1 MTTKNQNISN
11 KLHTQNVQSLLR
23 EAKREMLCDGAD
35 LDQIYVGGDDVTIKN
50 TKKKRINFNGSQN
63 LALGPQINNF
73 GFQQQRLNIKF
84 GISPKSNTKKLELPS
99 HASMMQYNLIANAN
113 AKSTSTNV
121 NNMQLSDYRTS
132 NNALSQVS

>member
-23 EAKREMLCDGAD
+23 EAKREMLGDGAD
-35 LDQIYVGGDDVTIKN
+35 LDQIYVGGDDVTLKN

-84 GISPKSNTKKLELPS
+84 GISPKSNSKKLELPS
-99 HASMMQYNLIANAN
+99 HASMMQYNLIAANAN
-113 AKSTSTNV
+113 AKSSGNNVTNL
-121 NNMQLSDYRTS
+121 QLSDYRTS
-132 NNALSQVS
+132 NNALS